1 MMHRRNNRLL
11 LVDSGSVTAE
21 FALALPSMALV
32 IAVTLSG
39 FGLQV
44 ERMKLVSVAAS
55 AARALGRGEGQAAV
69 QTLVSESAPEASLSI
84 EVLENHV
91 CAKLT
96 RSFMLAGLQ
105 SIAVDERQCARK
117 MGL

>member
-1 MMHRRNNRLL
+1 MPRLNSWPWRL
-11 LVDSGSVTAE
+11 ESGSVTAE

-55 AARALGRGEGQAAV
+55 AARALGRGEAQAAV
-69 QTLVSESAPEASLSI
+69 QALVNESAPEANLSI
-84 EVLENHV
+84 EVLENHI
-91 CAKLT
+91 CAKLA
-96 RSFMLAGLQ
+96 RSFKVAGLQ
-105 SIAVDERQCARK
+105 SFAVEERQCARK